1 MGKGFLIY
9 IFISLTVLIF
19 GIAFS
24 NMYFLVLFL
33 LFILAPFVSRTL
45 MKIDASHIDM
55 QMSID
60 SDCVQNDEIEYNI
73 AITSKKHIIAQGL
86 CYITLELTYHKYN
99 DLRTRR
105 IKIPVTNKLG
115 TIKVVMTPDLCSA
128 ITIKC
133 ISAESDDMLG
143 ITKIS
148 MKKPKPFTFIA
159 YPKMLPINLSSYNY
173 SFVNSDIRHTQITKK
188 GSDYSDIQDFKE
200 YTPGDSV
207 KAIHW
212 KLSSKSD
219 KYIIKIGSDN
229 TSINTLIFFNL
240 GKSNIYDD
248 EELQNKVL
256 SASLQLGFSISTKLL
271 DSGITHRLC
280 SVGQNGLE
288 FYSIKD
294 YDSEASA
301 QRSILLST
309 VPNENK
315 SGVKYLL
322 SEPQVRD
329 YAKIICICC
338 EDNTNEAEHLALY
351 ADVTTIVISNNASN
365 ITTSRNSE
373 AKVIKLPLENINET
387 QYNIEI

>member
-1 MGKGFLIY
+1 MGKGFSIY
-9 IFISLTVLIF
+9 VFICLTVLIF
-19 GIAFS
+19 GFAFS

-33 LFILAPFVSRTL
+33 LFILAPFVSRAL
-45 MKIDASHIDM
+45 MKIDASHIDI
-55 QMSID
+55 QVNVD
-60 SDCVQNDEIEYNI
+60 SDCVQCDNVKFNI
-73 AITSKKHIIAQGL
+73 IVSSTKRIMAQGL
-86 CYITLELTYHKYN
+86 CYLTFEVTYHKYN
-99 DLRTRR
+99 EVRTRR

-115 TIKVVMTPDLCSA
+115 TITVTMSPDLCSA
-128 ITIKC
+128 VTIKC
-133 ISAESDDMLG
+133 VSAESDDMLG

-148 MKKPKPFTFIA
+148 VKKPKPFTFIV

-173 SFVNSDIRHTQITKK
+173 SLTDSDTQRTQITKN
-188 GSDYSDIQDFKE
+188 GSDYSDVQDFKE
-200 YTPGDSV
+200 YTPGDSI

-240 GKSNIYDD
+240 GKSDIYGD
-248 EELQNKVL
+248 EKLQNQVL
-256 SASLQLGFSISTKLL
+256 SASIQLGFSISSKLL
-271 DSGITHRLC
+271 QYGINHKIC
-280 SVGQNGLE
+280 SAAQNGLE
-288 FYSIKD
+288 FYGIKD
-294 YDSEASA
+294 FDSEASA
-301 QRSILLST
+301 QRSVLLST

-322 SEPQVRD
+322 SDPQIRD

-351 ADVTTIVISNNASN
+351 SDVTVLVISKDETN
-365 ITTSRNSE
+365 IATTQSSA

>member
-1 MGKGFLIY
+1 MGKGFSIY
-9 IFISLTVLIF
+9 VFVCLTVLIF
-19 GIAFS
+19 GIVFS
-24 NMYFLVLFL
+24 NMYFLVLFV
-33 LFILAPFVSRTL
+33 LFVLALFVSKLL

-55 QMSID
+55 QMSVD
-60 SDCVQNDEIEYNI
+60 SDCVQYDDVSFNI
-73 AITSKKHIIAQGL
+73 AVTSGKNIMAQGL
-86 CYITLELTYHKYN
+86 CYLTFEITYHKYN
-99 DLRTRR
+99 EVRTRR
-105 IKIPVTNKLG
+105 IKVPVTKKLG
-115 TIKVVMTPDLCSA
+115 TIKVETSPDLCSA
-128 ITIKC
+128 ITVKC
-133 ISAESDDMLG
+133 VSAESDDMLG
-143 ITKIS
+143 LTKTSI
-148 MKKPKPFTFIA
+148 KKPKPFTFVA

-173 SFVNSDIRHTQITKK
+173 SLTDSDTQQTQITKT
-188 GSDYSDIQDFKE
+188 GSDYSDVQDFKD

-212 KLSSKSD
+212 KLSSKTD
-219 KYIIKIGSDN
+219 RYIIKIGSDN

-240 GKSNIYDD
+240 GKSDIYDD
-248 EELQNKVL
+248 EKLQNKVL
-256 SASLQLGFSISTKLL
+256 SASVQLGFSISSKLIEN
-271 DSGITHRLC
+271 GINHKIC
-280 SVGQNGLE
+280 SVSQNGLE
-288 FYSIKD
+288 FYGIKD

-322 SEPQVRD
+322 SDPQVRD

>member
-1 MGKGFLIY
+1 MGKGFSIY
-9 IFISLTVLIF
+9 VFVCLTVLIF
-19 GIAFS
+19 GFAFS

-33 LFILAPFVSRTL
+33 LFILAPFVSRAL
-45 MKIDASHIDM
+45 MKIDASHIDI
-55 QMSID
+55 QVNVD
-60 SDCVQNDEIEYNI
+60 SDCVQCDNVKFNI
-73 AITSKKHIIAQGL
+73 IVSSTKRIMAQGL
-86 CYITLELTYHKYN
+86 CYLTFEVTYHKYN
-99 DLRTRR
+99 EVRTRR

-115 TIKVVMTPDLCSA
+115 TITVMMSPDLCSA
-128 ITIKC
+128 VTIKC
-133 ISAESDDMLG
+133 VSAESDDMLG

-148 MKKPKPFTFIA
+148 VKKPKPFTFMV

-173 SFVNSDIRHTQITKK
+173 SLTDSDTQRTQITKN
-188 GSDYSDIQDFKE
+188 GSDYSDVQDFKE
-200 YTPGDSV
+200 YTPGDSI

-240 GKSNIYDD
+240 GKSDLYGD
-248 EELQNKVL
+248 EKLQNQVL
-256 SASLQLGFSISTKLL
+256 SASIQLGFSISSKLL
-271 DSGITHRLC
+271 ENGISHEIC
-280 SVGQNGLE
+280 SVAQNGLE
-288 FYSIKD
+288 FYGIKD
-294 YDSEASA
+294 FDSFTSA
-301 QRSILLST
+301 ERSILMST

-315 SGVKYLL
+315 TGVKYLL
-322 SEPQVRD
+322 SDPQIRE

-351 ADVTTIVISNNASN
+351 SDVTVLVISKDETN
-365 ITTSRNSE
+365 IATTQNSA